1 MSGLLSIGVRAMNA
15 SQTALQVAGH
25 NIANANTAGY
35 SRQDILLSATPGS
48 FSGAGYIGK
57 GVQVAGVARAY
68 DAYAVREEQRSS
80 SQAAMDEARLQQLE
94 QLDTLF
100 PLGEQGLGHAATQL
114 FNAYVD
120 VASAPQDLS
129 ARQVV
134 VSRAED
140 FAARARAV
148 AEQLEQM
155 QSGVRN
161 DLGVMSTQANQIID
175 AIARVNG
182 LIQAAQGAS
191 QAPNDLL
198 DQRDQLVRDLSALV
212 PVSTVETDQGGLNVM
227 LPGGQALVMGSQ
239 ARALELRVDPADA
252 RLRQVAL
259 VGSAAPLSGSQLAGG
274 SLGGVLRFQN
284 EDLPATRSRFEALVT
299 GVTTAVNAQQALG
312 VAVDAADGLHPG
324 APIFDDGGQ
333 GALGLQVAM
342 RDPLGVAAAA
352 PVAASAAA
360 ANLGTASV
368 AALTVRSWDGASTP
382 QVELEFTGAA
392 AGSAATGY
400 RWRVDGGAWT
410 NEASLP
416 QPLTL
421 DFPVGGDPDS
431 AALGWSLNLQ
441 GAPKAGDRFSVAPPA
456 GSSAEVAEA
465 LRHQNGNALAMVG
478 LREKALV
485 GGSTAGD
492 AYAELIAEVGLRV
505 EGGRTLADLSA
516 SAAEQATAE
525 RSARSGVNLD
535 EEAARLIQY
544 QQAYQASA
552 KVLQIA
558 QSLFDTLL
566 QTAG

>member
-1 MSGLLSIGVRAMNA
+1 MSGLISLGVRAMNA

-35 SRQDILLSATPGS
+35 SRQDILLRATPGA

-57 GVQVAGVARAY
+57 GVEVAGVSRAY
-68 DAYAVREEQRSS
+68 DSYAVREEQRSS
-80 SQAAMDEARLQQLE
+80 SQAAMDEARLQQLQ

-100 PLGEQGLGHAATQL
+100 PLGEQGLGQAATQL
-114 FNAYVD
+114 FNAFVD

-155 QSGVRN
+155 QSGVRS

-175 AIARVNG
+175 SIARVNG

-198 DQRDQLVRDLSALV
+198 DQRDQLVRDLSALL

-239 ARALELRVDPADA
+239 ARALELRVDPSDA

-259 VGSAAPLSGSQLAGG
+259 VGSAAPLATSQLAGG
-274 SLGGVLRFQN
+274 RLGGVLRFQN
-284 EDLPATRSRFEALVT
+284 EDLPATRSRFEALVS
-299 GVTTAVNAQQALG
+299 GVTAAVNAQQALG
-312 VAVDAADGLHPG
+312 VAVDAAGGLHPG
-324 APIFDDGGQ
+324 GPFFDDGGQ

-352 PVAASAAA
+352 PVAASASA

-368 AALTVRSWDGASTP
+368 AALAVRSWDGASRP

-392 AGSAATGY
+392 TGTAATGY

-410 NEASLP
+410 SEAGLP

-421 DFPVGGDPDS
+421 DFPVGGDPDT
-431 AALGWSLNLQ
+431 AALGWSLTLQ
-441 GAPKAGDRFSVAPPA
+441 GAPKAGDRFTVAPPS
-456 GSSAEVAEA
+456 GSAAEVAES

-485 GGSTAGD
+485 EGSTAGN

-505 EGGRTLADLSA
+505 DSGRTLAELSS

-552 KVLQIA
+552 KVLQVA

-566 QTAG
+566 QVAG